1 MIVPPRL
8 MRTLKG
14 AARRARRLAGGAG
27 IDGGPG
33 HDVAAPSGGLAAYE
47 TILRERRS
55 TAYGIPFDQVHFPLR
70 PPTGLRDDRGW
81 PLPPLALAQR
91 IGALT
96 LEDFAAVGLETKQT
110 IGRCLPQD
118 FDWRG
123 ARVLDFG
130 CGVGR
135 VLRAFHDEADSAE
148 FWGCDID
155 GPSIRWCV
163 ENLSPPFRFF
173 QLSEVPT
180 IPLEDASFDLVYAI
194 SVFAHIHVDWHQ
206 WLMEVRRI
214 LRPGGYA
221 FVSFMAQTPFEEMLG
236 HSYQDYGPDFGK
248 LVRNPFA
255 DWNAGGPMA
264 FHSTGWLQAFWGSL
278 FDIDLIALDGLLD
291 YQSICLMRKP
301 DRGPPRTGSAAVLKT
316 GTQQRFDIDA
326 VGRIYPRP
334 DLDRP
339 LRDSYGLDGSGAIE
353 VAGWIVF
360 RGDRP
365 AGMTVLIDGAAVD
378 ASVEFEPDSPYRDW
392 GVESIQTAFAIRMDL
407 SATAPG
413 EHRLAAHI
421 RSAGGKTHELS
432 ISLTVRPTHAA

>member
-1 MIVPPRL
+1 MIAPPRL
-8 MRTLKG
+8 LRTLKG
-14 AARRARRLAGGAG
+14 AARRAKRLVGGAG
-27 IDGGPG
+27 TDAPG
-33 HDVAAPSGGLAAYE
+33 LGAAPSGGLAAYE
-47 TILRERRS
+47 AILRERRS
-55 TAYGIPFDQVHFPLR
+55 TAYGLAFDQVHFPLR
-70 PPTGLRDDRGW
+70 PPTGMRDDRGW
-81 PLPPLALAQR
+81 PLPPLELAQR

-110 IGRCLPQD
+110 IGRCLPGD

-194 SVFAHIHVDWHQ
+194 SVFAHIHVDWHH

-264 FHSTGWLQAFWGSL
+264 FHSTEWLQAFWGSL

-291 YQSICLMRKP
+291 YQSICLLRKP
-301 DRGPPRTGSAAVLKT
+301 DRGPPRMGPAAVLKT
-316 GTQQRFDIDA
+316 GTEQRFDADA
-326 VGRIYPRP
+326 VGRIYPKP

-339 LRDSYGLDGSGAIE
+339 LRDSYGLDASGPVEIG
-353 VAGWIVF
+353 GWIVF
-360 RGDRP
+360 RRDRP
-365 AGMTVLIDGAAVD
+365 ADMTVLIDGAAVD
-378 ASVEFEPDSPYRDW
+378 AAVEFEPDAPYRDW
-392 GVESIQTAFAIRMDL
+392 GEASVQTAFAIRMDL
-407 SATAPG
+407 STIEPG
-413 EHRLAAHI
+413 EHRLTARI
-421 RSAGGKTHELS
+421 RSAASKTHELS
-432 ISLTVRPTHAA
+432 ISLAVRPRRAA